1 MPQYA
6 YQLVNVFAESH
17 FGGNP
22 LAVFTDAGGL
32 DDATMQAIARQ
43 FNLSETVFLFPSES
57 AAARLRIFTPSYE
70 MPFAGHPTLGSAA
83 VLHRLGRGGDDFLLE
98 TNAGSIPLAHR
109 DGVFTLKANAP
120 TARPA
125 GLSLADTAEILG
137 LAASDIAAAPEWINT
152 GTEQLLVPIASR
164 EAVLAARPDPQLFMQ
179 RATKVPGCSCAYLW
193 HEADNVATVRLFFE
207 QHGAVIEDPGTG
219 SACANLGGWC
229 ALNGRQPLAWRVE
242 QGHAI
247 DRLNVLELAVSA
259 AGEVRVGGRVIFV
272 GSGVFE
278 LPAACTVS

>member
-1 MPQYA
+1 MRPFPF
-6 YQLVNVFAESH
+6 QLVNVFAESH

-22 LAVFTDAGGL
+22 LAVFPDAEGL
-32 DDATMQAIARQ
+32 DDAAMQAIARQ
-43 FNLSETVFLFPSES
+43 FNLSETVFLFPSAT

-83 VLHRLGRGGDDFLLE
+83 VLHRLGRAGGDFVLE
-98 TNAGSIPLAHR
+98 TQAGPIPLTHR
-109 DGVFTLKANAP
+109 DGVFTLQANAA
-120 TARPA
+120 TARPS
-125 GLSLADTAEILG
+125 GLSLADTAEMLG
-137 LAASDIAAAPEWINT
+137 LAASDIVAEPEWVNT
-152 GTEQLLVPIASR
+152 GTEQLLVSIASR
-164 EAVLAARPDPQLFMQ
+164 EAVLAARPDLQLFMQ
-179 RATKVPGCSCAYLW
+179 RSTLHPGRSIAYLW
-193 HEADNVATVRLFFE
+193 HQSDNVATVRLFFE

-247 DRLNVLELAVSA
+247 DRLNVLALTVSA
-259 AGEVRVGGRVIFV
+259 AGEVRVGGRVIFI

-278 LPAACTVS
+278 LPGS

>member
-1 MPQYA
+1 MRSFPF
-6 YQLVNVFAESH
+6 QLVNVFAESH

-22 LAVFTDAGGL
+22 LAVFPNAEGL

-43 FNLSETVFLFPSES
+43 FNLSETVFLFPSS
-57 AAARLRIFTPSYE
+57 RAAARLRIFTPSYE
-70 MPFAGHPTLGSAA
+70 LPFAGHPTLGSAA
-83 VLHRLGRGGDDFLLE
+83 VLHRMGRVGDDFVLE
-98 TNAGSIPLAHR
+98 TNAGPIPLAHR
-109 DGVFTLKANAP
+109 DGGFTLQANAA
-120 TARPA
+120 TARPS
-125 GLSLADTAEILG
+125 GLSLADTAEMLG
-137 LAASDIAAAPEWINT
+137 LSEADIAVAPEWVST
-152 GTEQLLVPIASR
+152 GSEQLLVPIASR
-164 EAVLAARPDPQLFMQ
+164 EAVLAARPDPQLFRQ
-179 RATKVPGCSCAYLW
+179 RATLHPGRSIAYLW

-229 ALNGRQPLAWRVE
+229 ALNGRRSLAWRVE

-247 DRLNVLELAVSA
+247 NRLNILELTVST

-278 LPAACTVS
+278 LPDS

>member
-1 MPQYA
+1 MRSFSF
-6 YQLVNVFAESH
+6 QLVNVFAESH

-22 LAVFTDAGGL
+22 LAVFTDAEGL

-43 FNLSETVFLFPSES
+43 FNLSETVFLFPSGT

-70 MPFAGHPTLGSAA
+70 LPFAGHPTLGSAA
-83 VLHRLGRGGDDFLLE
+83 VLHRLGRSGDDFVLE
-98 TNAGSIPLAHR
+98 TNAGPIPLTQR
-109 DGVFTLKANAP
+109 DGVFTLQANAA
-120 TARPA
+120 TARPS
-125 GLSLADTAEILG
+125 GLSLADTAEMLG
-137 LAASDIAAAPEWINT
+137 LSAADIVAAPEWVST
-152 GTEQLLVPIASR
+152 GSEQLLVRIASR
-164 EAVLAARPDPQLFMQ
+164 EAVQAARPDPQLFMQ
-179 RATKVPGCSCAYLW
+179 RATLHPGRSVAYLW
-193 HEADNVATVRLFFE
+193 YENDNVATVRLFFE

-229 ALNGRQPLAWRVE
+229 ALNGHQPLAWRVE

-247 DRLNVLELAVSA
+247 DRLNVLELTVSA

-278 LPAACTVS
+278 LPGS